1 MKLNKHL
8 KILKS
13 KKDDFFLK
21 ATLDLFLKLKIN
33 LKVKSSLNEV

>member
-21 ATLDLFLKLKIN
+21 VTLDYLKLEI
-33 LKVKSSLNEV
+33 SRR